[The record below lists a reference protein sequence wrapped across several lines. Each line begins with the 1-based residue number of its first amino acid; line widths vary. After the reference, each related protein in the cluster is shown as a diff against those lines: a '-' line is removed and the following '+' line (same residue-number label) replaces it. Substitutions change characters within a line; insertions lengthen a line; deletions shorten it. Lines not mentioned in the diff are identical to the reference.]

1 MMRPGMVS
9 PCEELL
15 QYGGQGLRDDVMG
28 LTGEGAV
35 CSVGKGS
42 GERLRRVKP
51 ESVRTNCREA
61 SRISSSVA
69 LGLEIEQRL
78 DVAAHGCL
86 CDSMLCDDGPHP
98 IIIVH
103 PF

>member
-1 MMRPGMVS
+1 MMQPGMVS

-35 CSVGKGS
+35 RSVGKGS

-69 LGLEIEQRL
+69 LGSRSNSVLTLRHMA
-78 DVAAHGCL
+78 VCATVCYV
-86 CDSMLCDDGPHP
+86 MT
-98 IIIVH
+98 VH
-103 PF
+103 TPSS